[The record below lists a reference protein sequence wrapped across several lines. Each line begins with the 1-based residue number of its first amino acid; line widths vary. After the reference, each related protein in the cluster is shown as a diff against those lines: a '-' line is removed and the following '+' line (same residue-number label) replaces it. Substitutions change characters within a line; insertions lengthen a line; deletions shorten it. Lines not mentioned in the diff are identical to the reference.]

1 MIFDL
6 KSGKRRRV
14 VQIVFGVLAF
24 IFFVSFVG
32 FGVGSGNGAGGIFD
46 ALGIGGSS
54 NSSDPQY
61 DQQISDAQDAVD
73 ANPTDGD
80 AYADLITAYYQ
91 SASTGITRDSQTG
104 QQQLSDGARSD
115 LEKAAQAWLDY
126 LKAKPQKV
134 SLDAATR
141 AVQVFILL
149 NDAENAAVAQRYVA
163 DSQKTSTAYYQLV
176 LYLYAAGKI
185 DAGDKVGEQA
195 VDAADKSQKKAL
207 QKQLASLRKQAI
219 KYQHQLEQAQ
229 QAQNQSG
236 QPGAQAPLD
245 NPFGGLG
252 GAPPTGGAVTPSP
265 TP

>member
-1 MIFDL
+1 VIFDL

-14 VQIVFGVLAF
+14 VQIVFGALAV

-61 DQQISDAQDAVD
+61 DQQISDAQDAVKAD
-73 ANPTDGD
+73 PTDGD

-91 SASTGITRDSQTG
+91 SASSGISRDPQTG
-104 QQQLSDGARSD
+104 QQSLSEGARTD
-115 LEKAAQAWLDY
+115 LEKAAQAWSDY
-126 LKAKPQKV
+126 LAAKPQKV

-149 NDAENAAVAQRYVA
+149 NDAENAAVAQRVVA
-163 DSQKTSTAYYQLV
+163 ASQKTSTAYYQLV

-185 DAGDKVGEQA
+185 DAGDKVATQA
-195 VDAADKSQKKAL
+195 VDAAPKEQKKPL
-207 QKQLASLRKQAI
+207 QKQLDSLRKQAI

-229 QAQNQSG
+229 QAQQQGG
-236 QPGAQAPLD
+236 QGTAPPAPLD

-252 GAPPTGGAVTPSP
+252 GAPTTGAPVTP